1 MNWQKDFQVTKKDIL
16 KINCYDCK
24 DNFNHSMSQMYGAVL
39 KNTAD
44 VKVIYMGNNK
54 ETMIKRIKE
63 QIKDNTLTSEIEKE
77 MLI

>member
-16 KINCYDCK
+16 KVNCYDYI
-24 DNFNHSMSQMYGAVL
+24 DNFTHSISQMYGAVL

-54 ETMIKRIKE
+54 EIMIKRIKE
-63 QIKDNTLTSEIEKE
+63 QIKNNILTSEIEKE
-77 MLI
+77 MF